1 MKKKVL
7 IGILTTSLLISLAL
21 FFILKNTPEHH
32 IHNMR
37 GANNRVYLHK
47 DGHQEAVFDHNGKA
61 VTDCINMA
69 SYNYANPKTNPFM
82 HFFKDTAPWL
92 IWGNCREDP
101 TSPGERFS
109 AYLKDLRIGVRN
121 SVGL

>member
-1 MKKKVL
+1 MKKKIL
-7 IGILTTSLLISLAL
+7 IGMVIAPLLILSAL

-47 DGHQEAVFDHNGKA
+47 DGHQEAVFDHNGNA

-69 SYNYANPKTNPFM
+69 SYNYANPKTSPFM
-82 HFFKDTAPWL
+82 HLFKDTAPWL
-92 IWGNCREDP
+92 IWGNCRADP
-101 TSPGERFS
+101 TSPSERFA
-109 AYLKDLRIGVRN
+109 AYMKDLHIGFRR